1 MKTEETIR
9 LEQAI
14 KEKFCTPWQFG
25 IHEVTL
31 GFGGRERADFMTIST
46 NDIVRCFEI
55 KVSMSDLH
63 SKAKLTF
70 CGHYNYLVA
79 PYDIAK
85 AAMGMLPSYV
95 GILCGNRLEPLRNP
109 SLMEV
114 TPKMLSIIKS
124 SLIRS
129 LSREV
134 RKGDPTYYNKVALQL
149 SHTQKNLND
158 LRTKERIRNR
168 IIDSLAAPAPD
179 ELEDIEDIYE
189 AVTGKSLYDVV
200 CK

>member
-14 KEKFCTPWQFG
+14 KEKYCTPWQFG

-46 NDIVRCFEI
+46 NDVVRCFEI

-79 PYDIAK
+79 PYDIAA
-85 AAMGMLPSYV
+85 AAMEMLPSHV
-95 GILCGNRLEPLRNP
+95 GILYGNRLEPLRNP

-114 TPKMLSIIKS
+114 SPEMLSIIKS

-134 RKGDPTYYNKVALQL
+134 RKGDPTYYNDVARRL
-149 SHTQKNLND
+149 SHTQKSLD
-158 LRTKERIRNR
+158 KLRTKDRTLNN
-168 IIDSLAAPAPD
+168 IIHALEAPNPE
-179 ELEDIEDIYE
+179 ELEDIEAYYE
-189 AVTGKSLYDVV
+189 SITGKKLAY
-200 CK
+200 